1 MFPKPRQDL
10 RPNTAEFERLPF
22 VKATGFREYDA
33 RWRYPEEINLL
44 GLEAVGLALADLMRA
59 RGVPTRVVVGHDYRS
74 YSASIKAAL
83 INGLLAGGAE
93 VHDIG
98 LALSPMAYFAQFEL
112 GVEGV
117 AMVTASHND
126 NGWTGIKMGIER
138 PLTFAPDDMT
148 ALKERVLQ
156 GGLAPKGGGSYIFV
170 PDIPERYMA
179 DLLKRPKLMRPLR
192 AVVSCGNG
200 TAGAF
205 APRVLAELGVT
216 VVPLNCELDY
226 TFPAHNPNPEDMAM
240 LNATRAAVLEHN
252 ADLGLAFDGDG
263 DRCGVV
269 DNEGE
274 AIFADKVGVMLARD
288 IAARNKGALFVADVK
303 STGLFLTDPVLREHG
318 AKTLYWKTGHSY
330 IKRYSHET
338 GALVGFEKSGHFF
351 FNPPL
356 GRGYDDGLVAAL
368 AVLDMLDRNPG
379 KSLAELKNEL
389 PRTWQSPTMSPRCDD
404 ELKYQVVDRM
414 VAHFQKVADNGGM
427 LAGQKVREL
436 ITVNGVRIVLED
448 GTWGLVRASS
458 NKPEL
463 VVVVES
469 PTSEANMRAIFDE
482 IDAELAK
489 QPEVGAYNQK
499 I

>member
-10 RPNTAEFERLPF
+10 VPNTAEFERLPF

-33 RWRYPEEINLL
+33 RWRYPDEINLL
-44 GLEAVGLALADLMRA
+44 GLEAVGLGLATLMRA
-59 RGVPTRVVVGHDYRS
+59 RGVPVRVVVGHDYRS
-74 YSASIKAAL
+74 YSAAIKEAL
-83 INGLLAGGAE
+83 MTGLLAGGAE

-98 LALSPMAYFAQFEL
+98 LALSPMAYFAQFVLE
-112 GVEGV
+112 VEGV

-126 NGWTGIKMGIER
+126 NGWTGIKMGMER

-148 ALKERVLQ
+148 ALKEIVLKAEFAPQNQ
-156 GGLAPKGGGSYIFV
+156 GGRYVFL
-170 PDIPERYMA
+170 PDMPERYMA
-179 DLLKRPKLMRPLR
+179 DLLARPKLLRPLKV
-192 AVVSCGNG
+192 VVSCGNG

-205 APRVLAELGVT
+205 APRVLAELGCT
-216 VVPLNCELDY
+216 VIPLNCELDY
-226 TFPAHNPNPEDMAM
+226 TFPAHNPNPEDLSM
-240 LNATRAAVLEHN
+240 LNATRDAVLEHK

-303 STGLFLTDPVLREHG
+303 STGLFLTDPVLKQHG

-338 GALVGFEKSGHFF
+338 GALVG
-351 FNPPL
+351 
-356 GRGYDDGLVAAL
+356 RGYDDGLVAAL

-379 KSLAELKNEL
+379 KSLADLQRAL
-389 PRTWQSPTMSPRCDD
+389 PRTWQSPTMSPHCDD
-404 ELKYQVVDRM
+404 ELKYAVVDR
-414 VAHFQKVADNGGM
+414 VVDHFKKVAANGGK
-427 LAGQKVREL
+427 LAGQRIREL
-436 ITVNGVRIVLED
+436 ITVNGIRIVLED

-469 PTSEANMRAIFDE
+469 PSSEANMRAIFAE

-489 QPEVGAYNQK
+489 HPEVGEYNQK